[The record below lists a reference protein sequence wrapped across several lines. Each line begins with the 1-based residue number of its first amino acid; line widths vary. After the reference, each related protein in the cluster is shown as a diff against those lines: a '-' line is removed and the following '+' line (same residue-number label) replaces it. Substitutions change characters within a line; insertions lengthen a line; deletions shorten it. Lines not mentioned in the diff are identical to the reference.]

1 MRLEWRAR
9 AIAAGAA
16 LLLLAGALSG
26 CAPSGQQIDAG
37 AAERLQAS
45 VLAVTVAAAAGDF
58 SEAIAALDALEEE
71 LTEGT
76 ASGAIDPGRSARI
89 QASIDLVRADLTAA
103 EPQPSPTPDKPG
115 KPDPGPKKGGPGKDK
130 P

>member
-1 MRLEWRAR
+1 MRRAT
-9 AIAAGAA
+9 AAGAA

-26 CAPSGQQIDAG
+26 CAPSGQQLDAG
-37 AAERLQAS
+37 SARQLQAS
-45 VLAVTVAAAAGDF
+45 VLAVTTAAAAGDY
-58 SEAIAALDALEEE
+58 SEAIAALDTLEEQ

-76 ASGAIDPGRSARI
+76 ASGAIDSGRSARI
-89 QASIDLVRADLTAA
+89 QASIDLVRADLAAA

-115 KPDPGPKKGGPGKDK
+115 KTDPGPKKGPPGKDK

>member
-1 MRLEWRAR
+1 MKLQWRAR
-9 AIAAGAA
+9 AVAAGAA
-16 LLLLAGALSG
+16 LLLFVSVLSG
-26 CAPSGQQIDAG
+26 CAPAGRQIDAE

-45 VLAVTVAAAAGDF
+45 VLAVTVAAAASDF
-58 SEAIAALDALEEE
+58 SEAIAALDALEEQVR
-71 LTEGT
+71 EGT

-89 QASIDLVRADLTAA
+89 QASIDLVRADLAAA